1 MRVRERERVRER
13 VCVRECVSVRAG
25 LPVMGDVVTLA
36 LTPNTVELISTIGAL
51 FLFVGRDE
59 T

>member
-1 MRVRERERVRER
+1 VRER